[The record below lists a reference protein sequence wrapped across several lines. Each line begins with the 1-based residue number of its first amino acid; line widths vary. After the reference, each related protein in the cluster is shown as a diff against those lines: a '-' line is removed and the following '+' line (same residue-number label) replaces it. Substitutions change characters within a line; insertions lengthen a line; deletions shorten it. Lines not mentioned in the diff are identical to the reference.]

1 MLDTLFSALELGPV
15 TLQNR
20 IVSTSHQTT
29 LVHDHLPTDDLIAY
43 HEARAR
49 GGVGLIV
56 IEATATHPS
65 GLLTAH
71 TIGGYLPEIVPVFR
85 RMSEAVHA
93 HGSRLMCQLFHGGR
107 EQISVGPRAP
117 AVAPSAIPS
126 PRFKTEP
133 RALTVREI
141 GEMVDGYRQAARH
154 AAEGGLDGVEVCA
167 GFGYLPTQFLSPRA
181 NTRTDAYGGSFENRL
196 RFLRELLEA
205 MREGIGPGGAVGCR
219 LTQEQLS
226 PDGTD
231 DDDVIEAARVLSAE
245 GLCDYLSVTIGSS
258 SSYRGSV
265 FIVPPAPTVRNVI
278 EGFARRVRAVS
289 SVPVIATGRIL
300 DPADADRLISDGVCD
315 AVGMTR
321 AMITDPALAVKAREG
336 RAITTCIGCN
346 QGCIGHYHAGVPIA
360 CTINPWTGFERT
372 LPRPVPT
379 QPGDDVVIVG
389 AGPAGCAAAA
399 AAVARGD
406 RVVLFERGHS
416 PGGQMRLG
424 LSAPGKREIAAGLIE
439 TLGGWLAGV
448 DVRYATEADAE
459 TILTLD
465 PDRVIV
471 ASGAGPYVPRFD
483 GEGVAIVHAWDVLA
497 GAPVKGNVLVAD
509 WGGDW
514 TGLDVTEA
522 LAEHGLS
529 VQFVCAAASVG
540 ENVHVYQRNAYLDR
554 LDRAGVV
561 LHQHL
566 EPVALEPGAVTLRN
580 VFSDRRITL
589 RGIDTLVVS
598 AGRSGSEELFV
609 ALQDAGADVSRVG
622 DALGPRSFEEAI
634 AEGTR
639 AALGVSLQL

>member
-1 MLDTLFSALELGPV
+1 MLDTLFSPLALGPV
-15 TLQNR
+15 TIQNR

-49 GGVGLIV
+49 GGAGLIV

-93 HGSRLMCQLFHGGR
+93 HGTRLFCQLFHGGR

-126 PRFKTEP
+126 ARFKTEP

-141 GEMVDGYRQAARH
+141 HEMVDGYRQAAHH

-167 GFGYLPTQFLSPRA
+167 GFGYLPTQFLSPHA

-205 MREGIGPGGAVGCR
+205 MRDGIGPGGAVGCR
-219 LTQEQLS
+219 LTQEELS
-226 PDGTD
+226 PDGND

-245 GLCDYLSVTIGSS
+245 GLCDYVSVTIGSS

-265 FIVPPAPTVRNVI
+265 FIVPPSPTVRNVV
-278 EGFARRVRAVS
+278 EGFAGRVREAS

-300 DPADADRLISDGVCD
+300 DPADADRLIAAGVCD

-321 AMITDPALAVKAREG
+321 AMITDPALASKARAG
-336 RAITTCIGCN
+336 SPITTCIGCN

-372 LPRPVPT
+372 LPHPQRA
-379 QPGDDVVIVG
+379 QPGDDVVIIG

-399 AAVARGD
+399 SAVARGD
-406 RVVLFERGHS
+406 RVVLFERGDG
-416 PGGQMRLG
+416 PGGQMRLA
-424 LSAPGKREIAAGLIE
+424 LQAPGKREIAAGLIE
-439 TLGGWLAGV
+439 VLGSWLAGV
-448 DVRYATEADAE
+448 DVRYATDADAD
-459 TILTLD
+459 TVLALD

-471 ASGAGPYVPRFD
+471 ASGAGPYLPHLP
-483 GEGVAIVHAWDVLA
+483 GEGVDVVHAWDALA
-497 GAPVKGNVLVAD
+497 GVPVAGRVLVAD

-514 TGLDVTEA
+514 TGLDVTEM
-522 LAEHGLS
+522 LAAAGS
-529 VQFVCAAASVG
+529 AVQLVCAAAAVG
-540 ENVHVYQRNAYLDR
+540 ENVHVYQRNDYLDR
-554 LDRAGVV
+554 LDQAGVV
-561 LHQHL
+561 IHQHL
-566 EPVALEPGAVTLRN
+566 EPTGLEAGAVNLRN
-580 VFSDRRITL
+580 VFSDRHVTIDS
-589 RGIDTLVVS
+589 IDTLVVS
-598 AGRSGSEELFV
+598 AGRSGSEQLFV